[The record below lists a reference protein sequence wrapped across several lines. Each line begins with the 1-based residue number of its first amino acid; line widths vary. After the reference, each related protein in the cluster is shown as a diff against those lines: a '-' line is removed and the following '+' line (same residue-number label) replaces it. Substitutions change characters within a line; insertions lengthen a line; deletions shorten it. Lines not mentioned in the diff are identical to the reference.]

1 MPPQAVASHR
11 RSTQDLIL
19 EIQRLQRMLGL
30 PGAPEDL
37 EQQVVML
44 AHEVNNRLTAEKL
57 NADLLRAD
65 LEAVG

>member
-1 MPPQAVASHR
+1 
-11 RSTQDLIL
+11 
-19 EIQRLQRMLGL
+19 MLGL